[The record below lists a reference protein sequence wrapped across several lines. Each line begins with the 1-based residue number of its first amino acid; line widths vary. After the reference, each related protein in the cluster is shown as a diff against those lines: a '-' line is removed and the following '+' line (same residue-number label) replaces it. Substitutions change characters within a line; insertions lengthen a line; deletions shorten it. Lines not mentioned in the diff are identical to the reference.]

1 MKEANNKVNQIES
14 VLQTKSENAEY
25 EEIQKTVASN
35 QTNIKKIL
43 LQCKIK
49 IYSNLECKPKPPA
62 EAINIIDKNGNLKKK
77 PIMRYY
83 MLRKHQPGNEV
94 KPKKQTTTTIQPYRR
109 NLVY

>member
-1 MKEANNKVNQIES
+1 MKEANNKVNQIDS

-49 IYSNLECKPKPPA
+49 IYSNLEYKPKPPA
-62 EAINIIDKNGNLKKK
+62 EAINIIYKKENLKKK
-77 PIMRYY
+77 PIMRY
-83 MLRKHQPGNEV
+83 
-94 KPKKQTTTTIQPYRR
+94 
-109 NLVY
+109 